1 MQAIEQ
7 WREIERALDPD
18 WDVAFFTFVPED
30 AGAVGRAAAVLAP
43 LGPLRHG
50 RELRFQ
56 VVRHGAAPDRM
67 RNLLARLDRK
77 RVWGE
82 LKLVDARV
90 DHVAPAAEAAAPVN
104 GERPLVE
111 QWDDELAQLP
121 PGWQDLLLEIELEST
136 DFVALAT
143 LDGAP
148 LNPSRIP
155 GESAVRF
162 RVVRGGGGGY
172 GAPPGLARSCLERM
186 DRHGMTGR
194 LSVRTS
200 LSDVDYVGTQ
210 GPVWRVAGRS
220 V

>member
-1 MQAIEQ
+1 VRAIEQ
-7 WREIERALDPD
+7 WREIERGLDPE

-30 AGAVGRAAAVLAP
+30 EGSVGRAAGVLAP

-56 VVRHGAAPDRM
+56 VVRHGAAPDRL
-67 RNLLARLDRK
+67 RNLLERLDRK

-90 DHVAPAAEAAAPVN
+90 EHDVAPGPTAVN

-111 QWDDELAQLP
+111 QWDDELAKLP
-121 PGWQDLLLEIELEST
+121 PGWRDLLAEIELEST
-136 DFVALAT
+136 DFVALTT
-143 LDGAP
+143 LAGAP

-162 RVVRGGGGGY
+162 RIVRGGGGGY
-172 GAPPGLARSCLERM
+172 GAPPGMARSCLERM
-186 DRHGMTGR
+186 DRDGVTGR
-194 LSVRTS
+194 LSFRTS
-200 LSDVDYVGTQ
+200 LSDVDYVATQ

>member
-1 MQAIEQ
+1 MRAIEQ
-7 WREIERALDPD
+7 WREIERGLDPD
-18 WDVAFFTFVPED
+18 WDIVFLTFVPED
-30 AGAVGRAAAVLAP
+30 EGAVGRAAGVLAP

-56 VVRHGAAPDRM
+56 VVRQGAAPDRL
-67 RNLLARLDRK
+67 RNLLERLDRK
-77 RVWGE
+77 RAWGE

-90 DHVAPAAEAAAPVN
+90 DHAVAAPPTLVN
-104 GERPLVE
+104 GEQPLVE
-111 QWDDELAQLP
+111 QWDDELAKLP
-121 PGWQDLLLEIELEST
+121 PGWRDLLVEIELEST
-136 DFVALAT
+136 DFVALVT
-143 LDGAP
+143 LAGAP
-148 LNPSRIP
+148 LNPSRIA

-172 GAPPGLARSCLERM
+172 GAPPGMARSCLERM
-186 DRHGMTGR
+186 DRDGVTGR
-194 LSVRTS
+194 LSFRTS

>member
-1 MQAIEQ
+1 VRAIEQ
-7 WREIERALDPD
+7 WREIERGLDPD
-18 WDVAFFTFVPED
+18 WDVAFFRFVPED
-30 AGAVGRAAAVLAP
+30 EGSVGRAAGVLAP

-56 VVRHGAAPDRM
+56 VVRHGAAPDRL
-67 RNLLARLDRK
+67 RNLLERLDRK

-90 DHVAPAAEAAAPVN
+90 EHVAPVAEAPVN

-111 QWDDELAQLP
+111 QWDDELAMLP
-121 PGWQDLLLEIELEST
+121 PGWQDLLVEIELEST

-148 LNPSRIP
+148 LNPGRIP

-162 RVVRGGGGGY
+162 RIVRGGGGGY

-186 DRHGMTGR
+186 DRDGVTGR

-200 LSDVDYVGTQ
+200 LSDVDYVATQ

>member
-1 MQAIEQ
+1 VRAIEQ
-7 WREIERALDPD
+7 WREIERGLDPE

-30 AGAVGRAAAVLAP
+30 VGSVGRAAGVLAP

-56 VVRHGAAPDRM
+56 VVRHGAAPDRL
-67 RNLLARLDRK
+67 RNLLERLDRK

-90 DHVAPAAEAAAPVN
+90 EHVVATAPALVN

-111 QWDDELAQLP
+111 QWDDEVAKLP
-121 PGWQDLLLEIELEST
+121 PGWRDVLAEIELEST
-136 DFVALAT
+136 DFVALTT
-143 LDGAP
+143 LAGAP

-172 GAPPGLARSCLERM
+172 GAPPGMARSCLERM
-186 DRHGMTGR
+186 DRDGVTGR